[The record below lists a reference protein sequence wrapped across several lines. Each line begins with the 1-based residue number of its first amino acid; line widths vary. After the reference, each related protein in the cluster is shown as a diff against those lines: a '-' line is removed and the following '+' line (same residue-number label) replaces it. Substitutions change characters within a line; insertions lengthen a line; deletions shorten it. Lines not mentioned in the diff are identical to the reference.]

1 MTPFPKAFVEGI
13 VLLSLVLSGSG
24 VTGLLIL
31 LLRDIKAGK
40 LW

>member
-13 VLLSLVLSGSG
+13 VLLSLVLTAAG
-24 VTGLLIL
+24 VIGLLVL
-31 LLRDIKAGK
+31 LLRDLKTGK

>member
-13 VLLSLVLSGSG
+13 VYLSIILTVAG
-24 VTGLLIL
+24 VGTLIALLIRD
-31 LLRDIKAGK
+31 LRTGK